1 MRALLGFGETL
12 PGFGVPVLNEREAR
26 AAAGILF
33 AVSLIAFM
41 NAFLV
46 GNFAPIR
53 VVSVLFFVDFFI
65 RVLISPKYAPSLV
78 LGRLMVRNQTPEFVG
93 APQKHFAWGLGLA
106 LASVMVVLVAGFDVR
121 GPLNMLICVTCLTLL
136 FFETAFGICIGC
148 ILYRVVLRR
157 ETELCPGGACEVKIK
172 HPIQLT
178 SVGQFAALGF
188 AALVV
193 MGAGSVIGS
202 KHYSAPFASQAS
214 ERCKVPQF
222 AIAIGHEELWKRHNK
237 CL

>member
-1 MRALLGFGETL
+1 MRALLGFGEKL
-12 PGFGVPVLNEREAR
+12 PGFDVPVLNEREAR
-26 AAAGILF
+26 AGAGILF
-33 AVSLIAFM
+33 AISLIAFM

-53 VVSVLFFVDFFI
+53 VVAVIFFIDFFI
-65 RVLISPKYAPSLV
+65 RVLISPKYAPSLT

-93 APQKHFAWGLGLA
+93 APQKHFAWTLGLA
-106 LASVMVVLVAGFDVR
+106 LAAVMVVLVAGFDIR
-121 GPLNMLICVTCLTLL
+121 GPINMLICVTCLTLL

-148 ILYRVVLRR
+148 ILYRVVLRK

-178 SVGQFAALGF
+178 SGMQLATLALAGF
-188 AALVV
+188 LVI
-193 MGAGSVIGS
+193 GAGSVIGS
-202 KHYSAPFASQAS
+202 KTYTAPFASQTP

-222 AIAIGHEELWKRHNK
+222 AIALGHEALWKRHNN

>member
-1 MRALLGFGETL
+1 MRALLGFGDRIE
-12 PGFGVPVLNEREAR
+12 GFNIPVLNEREAR
-26 AAAGILF
+26 AGAGILF

-53 VVSVLFFVDFFI
+53 VVAVGFFIDFFI

-78 LGRLMVRNQTPEFVG
+78 LGRMMVRNQTPEFVG
-93 APQKHFAWGLGLA
+93 APQKHFAWTLGLA
-106 LASVMVVLVAGFDVR
+106 LATIMVVLVAGFDVR
-121 GPLNMLICVTCLTLL
+121 GPMNMLICVTCLTLL

-148 ILYRVVLRR
+148 ILYRVLLRQ

-172 HPIQLT
+172 HPIQMT
-178 SVGQFAALGF
+178 NGTQI
-188 AALVV
+188 AALVLSLIV
-193 MGAGSVIGS
+193 LVGAAGTIGNS
-202 KHYSAPFASQAS
+202 SYAAPFAPQSAD
-214 ERCKVPQF
+214 RCKVPPF
-222 AIAIGHEELWKRHNK
+222 AVAIGHEEMWKRHNN

>member
-1 MRALLGFGETL
+1 MRALLGFGEKI
-12 PGFGVPVLNEREAR
+12 PGFDIPVLNEREAR
-26 AAAGILF
+26 AGAGILF
-33 AVSLIAFM
+33 AISLIAFM

-53 VVSVLFFVDFFI
+53 VVSIIFFIDFFI
-65 RVLISPKYAPSLV
+65 RVLISPKYAPSLI

-93 APQKHFAWGLGLA
+93 APQKHFAWALGLA
-106 LASVMVVLVAGFDVR
+106 LATVMVVLVAGFDVR
-121 GPLNMLICVTCLTLL
+121 GPINMLICVTCLSLL

-148 ILYRVVLRR
+148 MLYRVVLRK
-157 ETELCPGGACEVKIK
+157 ETQLCPGDVCEVKAK

-178 SVGQFAALGF
+178 NRPQL
-188 AALVV
+188 AALVI
-193 MGAGSVIGS
+193 AGVLIGSTASVIGS
-202 KHYSAPFASQAS
+202 KSYSAPFAAQPS

-222 AIAIGHEELWKRHNK
+222 AIAIGHEELWKRHNN

>member
-1 MRALLGFGETL
+1 MRALLGFGENL
-12 PGFGVPVLNEREAR
+12 PGFDIPVLNEREAR
-26 AAAGILF
+26 AGAGILF
-33 AVSLIAFM
+33 AISLIAFM

-53 VVSVLFFVDFFI
+53 VVAVIFFVDFFI
-65 RVLISPKYAPSLV
+65 RVVISPKYAPTLV

-93 APQKHFAWGLGLA
+93 APQKHFAWALGLV

-121 GPLNMLICVTCLTLL
+121 GPVNMLICVTCLTLL

-157 ETELCPGGACEVKIK
+157 ETELCPGGACEVKVK
-172 HPIQLT
+172 HPVQLT
-178 SVGQFAALGF
+178 SGRQLAAL
-188 AALVV
+188 AVVALVLA
-193 MGAGSVIGS
+193 GASGVIGDGA
-202 KHYSAPFASQAS
+202 YVAPFAAQRA
-214 ERCKVPQF
+214 ERCKVPAF
-222 AIAIGHEELWKRHNK
+222 AIALGHEELWKRHNN